1 MYAHFKEDQP
11 AMSQPSFIDKF
22 SQQFSLEPSRTALLI
37 IDMQNAT
44 GNREMGLGK
53 LLAQQGNIESAQYRF
68 DRNENLLSPNIQRLI
83 TGFRDA
89 GAHII
94 WITYGANAADASD
107 APRHIAPIIKATN
120 NIAGQPEHE
129 IVDALKPGT
138 GDLVLNKTTQG
149 AFRSTALDSSLR
161 ALGVDTVVSTGVSTN
176 NCVAMTSMEACDL
189 QYRVVVTSDATGT
202 DSDEMQEATPTMLRR
217 LRARVLTTDEV
228 LTEISPG
235 ERST

>member
-1 MYAHFKEDQP
+1 MYEHFKDGDP
-11 AMSQPSFIDKF
+11 NMSQPSFIDRF
-22 SQQFSLEPSRTALLI
+22 SQQFTLDPRRAALLI

-44 GNREMGLGK
+44 GNRAMGLGK
-53 LLAQQGNIESAQYRF
+53 LLAEQGNSESAQYRF
-68 DRNENLLSPNIQRLI
+68 DRIEQVLIPNIQKLI
-83 TGFRDA
+83 DGFRAA
-89 GAHII
+89 GAHLI

-129 IVDALKPGT
+129 IVDALKPGP

-202 DSDEMQEATPTMLRR
+202 DSDEMQEATLTMLKR
-217 LRARVLTTDEV
+217 LWSRVLTTAEV
-228 LTEISPG
+228 LAELQAGSDNP
-235 ERST
+235 

>member
-11 AMSQPSFIDKF
+11 VMSQPSFIDKF

-44 GNREMGLGK
+44 GNRKMGLGK
-53 LLAQQGNIESAQYRF
+53 WLAEQGNIESAEYRF
-68 DRNENLLSPNIQRLI
+68 DRIENLLIPNIRRLI
-83 TGFRDA
+83 AAFRDA
-89 GAHII
+89 GANII

-129 IVDALKPGT
+129 IVDALKPGI

-202 DSDEMQEATPTMLRR
+202 DSDEMQEATLTMLRR
-217 LRARVLTTDEV
+217 LWARVLTTDEV
-228 LTEISPG
+228 LNEISPE
-235 ERST
+235 ERSP